1 VYYRL
6 INRLILMAVAL
17 VSIASLSS
25 EAQMR
30 GGFGGGGFRGGGFRS
45 GGFVRSGPA
54 VRVGGGISSFRG
66 SPAIVIGGR
75 FGFGHNPRVGVF
87 FGNRRV
93 FFGNHRVFFK
103 THFISAFP
111 FGTGFLPSYPFYG
124 YPYYADYSSTVE
136 PAPASYY
143 SAANDNSFEQ
153 GRIAQQLQDLRD
165 EVSALREE
173 TVAGNRRAP
182 ESQPSPEKP
191 KSESLPPTTLVFRD
205 GHREDVQNYAIVGD
219 TLWVLSESRARK
231 RPLADL
237 DVDST
242 KKANAER
249 GIEFSVPATRR

>member
-1 VYYRL
+1 M
-6 INRLILMAVAL
+6 NRLILMAVAL

-30 GGFGGGGFRGGGFRS
+30 GGFGGGGFRGGAFRS
-45 GGFVRSGPA
+45 GGGFVRSGPA
-54 VRVGGGISSFRG
+54 VRVGGGISTFRR

-75 FGFGHNPRVGVF
+75 FGFGHNPRVHVF

-93 FFGNHRVFFK
+93 FFRR
-103 THFISAFP
+103 HFISAFP

-124 YPYYADYSSTVE
+124 YPYYTDYSSTAE
-136 PAPASYY
+136 PAPASSY
-143 SAANDNSFEQ
+143 SAANDNSYQQ
-153 GRIAQQLQDLRD
+153 GRIDQQLQDLRD

-173 TVAGNRRAP
+173 TVASNRRAP
-182 ESQPSPEKP
+182 ESQPGPEKP
-191 KSESLPPTTLVFRD
+191 KAESLPPTTLVFRD
-205 GHREDVQNYAIVGD
+205 GHHEDVQNYAIIGD

-237 DVDST
+237 DVDGT

-249 GIEFSVPATRR
+249 GIEFSVPTPRR